1 MNGWKK
7 VNFNI
12 NPVYVT
18 SYQPDEDYSTN
29 TYTESSNEIRS
40 TSTVKNFLKR
50 RKNGRYIDVVN
61 LRYLSKNNKKLSP
74 GFFRSQFNY
83 AESLTKRQI
92 ITIANYSHKGDQL
105 INSYIQGKFMGQ
117 DIIDLFDTPNKDDGY
132 GYKYKLWYR
141 YIFPFFCQIV
151 DINKERKKTNDNKSF
166 KELSDDYSFQNYQTF
181 LKAGPFVPAE
191 MWKEAIIMFMSDLNE
206 IINNAPPVKKTI
218 EVWRGVKDF
227 YFHNYKKERNTDIYK
242 SSQFMS
248 TTLDPS
254 IALEFGS
261 PIDFDSPTDYDSQD
275 NRCCLLHFILNP
287 GSKVLLMMPYSKYM
301 HEFEILI
308 NKETPLIIKDNYSY
322 SFEPFINTKFSVT
335 DIEIQS
341 PSAD

>member
-18 SYQPDEDYSTN
+18 SYEPEDNYSTN
-29 TYTESSNEIRS
+29 TYTASSREIRS
-40 TSTVKNFLKR
+40 LSTVKNFLKR
-50 RKNGRYIDVVN
+50 RRTGHYVDVEN

-74 GFFRSQFNY
+74 SFFRSQFNY

-92 ITIANYSHKGDQL
+92 ITITNYSHQGDQL
-105 INSYIQGKFMGQ
+105 LNSYLQGKFNIQ
-117 DIIDLFDTPNKDDGY
+117 NIIDLFVSPTEDDGY
-132 GYKYKLWYR
+132 GYSYKRWYR

-151 DINKERKKTNDNKSF
+151 DINKERKKLNDNQSF
-166 KELSDDYSFQNYQTF
+166 KELSDDYSFENYQTF
-181 LKAGPFVPAE
+181 LKIGPSVPSE
-191 MWKEAIIMFMSDLNE
+191 MWEEAIIMFMNDLNE

-218 EVWRGVKDF
+218 EVWRGVNGF
-227 YFHNYKKERNTDIYK
+227 YFHNYKKKRNTDIYK

-248 TTLDPS
+248 TTLDPGV
-254 IALEFGS
+254 ALEFGS
-261 PIDFDSPTDYDSQD
+261 SKYDSQG

-308 NKETPLIIKDNYSY
+308 NKDTPLIIKDNYSY
-322 SFEPFINTKFSVT
+322 SFEPFIKTKFSVT